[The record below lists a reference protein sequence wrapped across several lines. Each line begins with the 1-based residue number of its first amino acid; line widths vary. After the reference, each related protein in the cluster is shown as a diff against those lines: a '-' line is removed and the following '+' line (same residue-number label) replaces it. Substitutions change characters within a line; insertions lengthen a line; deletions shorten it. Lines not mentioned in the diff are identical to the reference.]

1 MKTGQR
7 QRLSGPIIYR
17 AGNGPTA
24 VVDEEERRFR
34 FSFSSETPYERR
46 NWFDGAW
53 VEVLGHKADE
63 IDLDVL
69 NTGGAPLLWGH
80 NRYER
85 AEHVGVIERAWIEK
99 GRGMAEGRLSKRSDL
114 DDLWRDIK
122 DGIVANTSAGYQIKE
137 RMLMKENSDGPDEY
151 RVTRWI
157 PKEVSLVPVPADAT
171 VGVGRSDDG
180 GKDYSITD
188 LPVNDED
195 DLMNK
200 ATDPAQPVDNP
211 APGAVKEQPATEPA
225 PGNRVNGQTDPSEI
239 EQAQK
244 RGAEVERKRVADIT
258 DLVTKAD
265 LPQEFGQQLIKDGV
279 TIDEARSLAIDKIA
293 ERGPEPRKPSLEVV
307 KEQQEK
313 TRDAAEAWLL
323 SRAGHLGDDGNRVV
337 IAGDNPCRGMKLL
350 DLARDCLQRAG
361 ENVTGLYGTEL
372 ATRAIAHSTSD
383 FTVILENTMH
393 KMLLEG
399 FNIASDT
406 WRAFC
411 ATGDLSDF
419 RPHNRYLTGSFSDL
433 REKNENGEFEDGTLD
448 DARKETIQAKTMGRI
463 LGVSREM
470 IVNDDMGVFTGASRQ
485 MGRAAARTLEN
496 DVYALLALNSGFG
509 PTMSDGN
516 TLFHADHGNV
526 STGAPSVESFAAA
539 INILRSQTLPNAESE
554 AVEYLDPQNPP
565 VFLGPLGLAQDAK
578 VINEAQYD
586 PDTSN
591 KLQKPNKARG
601 LVSMAVGTPRLSGT
615 PWFLFSDPNEI
626 PVLEVGFLDGVQEP
640 QLMMRESFRQD
651 GVSWRVV
658 YYYGV
663 AAVNWLGCNRSTGA

>member
-7 QRLSGPIIYR
+7 QRLSGPLLYR
-17 AGNGPTA
+17 AGSSEAA
-24 VVDEEERRFR
+24 VLDDEERRFR

-53 VEVLGHKADE
+53 VEILGHKADE

-69 NTGGAPLLWGH
+69 NAGGAAILWGH
-80 NRYER
+80 NRRER
-85 AEHVGVIERAWIEK
+85 AEHVGVIERAWIENS
-99 GRGMAEGRLSKRSDL
+99 RGMAEGRLSKRADL

-137 RMLMKENSDGPDEY
+137 RTLVKENHDAPDEY
-151 RVTRWI
+151 RVTSWV

-171 VGVGRSDDG
+171 VGVGRSDDAG
-180 GKDYSITD
+180 DEYEITD
-188 LPVNDED
+188 LPFEDEEKSMKKAAEPAKPEEGAAPGAATQEPAPTVRSD
-195 DLMNK
+195 TPP
-200 ATDPAQPVDNP
+200 ATDPKAIQEAQ
-211 APGAVKEQPATEPA
+211 E
-225 PGNRVNGQTDPSEI
+225 
-239 EQAQK
+239 
-244 RGAEVERKRVADIT
+244 RGAADERKRVADINE
-258 DLVTKAD
+258 LCTKAGLD
-265 LPQEFGQQLIKDGV
+265 SEFANELIEKGTSV
-279 TIDEARSLAIDKIA
+279 DEARSLAIDKIA
-293 ERGPEPRKPSLEVV
+293 EGGPAPRQPSLEIV
-307 KEQQEK
+307 KEAGEK
-313 TRDAAEAWLL
+313 TREAAEEWLL
-323 SRAGHLGDDGNRVV
+323 SRAGLVEDGKRVV
-337 IAGDNPCRGMKLL
+337 AAGDNPCRGMKLL
-350 DLARDCLQRAG
+350 DLARDCLQRSG
-361 ENVTGLYGTEL
+361 ENVSGLFGHEL

-393 KMLLEG
+393 KMLLDG
-399 FNIASDT
+399 FNVASDT

-433 REKNENGEFEDGTLD
+433 KEVNENGEFEDGTLD
-448 DARKETIQAKTMGRI
+448 DGRKETITAKTMGRI
-463 LGVSREM
+463 LNLSREM

-496 DVYALLALNSGFG
+496 DVYALLALNSDMG
-509 PTMSDGN
+509 PTMSDAN
-516 TLFHADHGNV
+516 SLFHADHGNV
-526 STGAPSVESFAAA
+526 GTGAPSVDNVAAA
-539 INILRSQTLPNAESE
+539 INILRSQTLPNSSSE
-554 AVEYLDPQNPP
+554 ATEYLDPQNPP
-565 VFLGPLGLAQDAK
+565 IFLGPLGLAQDAK

-601 LVSMAVGTPRLSGT
+601 LISLVVGTPRRTGT

-626 PVLEVGFLDGVQEP
+626 PVIEVGFLDGVQEP

-651 GVSWRVV
+651 GISWRVV

-663 AAVNWLGCNRSTGA
+663 AAVNWLGCFRSTGS